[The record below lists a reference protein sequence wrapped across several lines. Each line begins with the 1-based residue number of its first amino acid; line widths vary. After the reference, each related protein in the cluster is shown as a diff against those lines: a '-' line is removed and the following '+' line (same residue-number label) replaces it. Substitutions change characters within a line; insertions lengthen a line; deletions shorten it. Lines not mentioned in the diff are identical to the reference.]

1 MTQTNIHH
9 PRLFTIVFTL
19 LWQSLVDISDAGITW
34 WTHTLAVSSAE
45 ERLWPTQCPAPSPL
59 SNVWLEQADTWSVG
73 QHCSTLLH
81 SLTDCC
87 WQWAMFSVRRGKW
100 CGGMRVTPWI
110 VRSSEIVWC
119 PGRMFK
125 ILLSSLLLTIC
136 FLTVNCCHGTYTG
149 YDKII
154 RTTLARFTCMY
165 FK

>member
-119 PGRMFK
+119 PGRMFENICHPCFK
-125 ILLSSLLLTIC
+125 QFAFYSKLLPRHIYSIWQNYLDYS
-136 FLTVNCCHGTYTG
+136 
-149 YDKII
+149 
-154 RTTLARFTCMY
+154 R
-165 FK
+165 